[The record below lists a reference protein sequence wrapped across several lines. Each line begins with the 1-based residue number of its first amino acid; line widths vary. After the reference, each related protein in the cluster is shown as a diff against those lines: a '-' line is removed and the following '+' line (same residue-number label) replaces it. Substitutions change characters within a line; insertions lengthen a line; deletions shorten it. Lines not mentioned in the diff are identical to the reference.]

1 MDYKIN
7 KNRMNFYLR
16 TDFWILDT
24 FDIDVMEGILY
35 YLILKY
41 EPFVWTSDY
50 IAATLKTSK
59 STVLRMTKKLEDK
72 GMIKKLVVNSGAKNK
87 WVLVGLYN
95 EEGLRPLQDVSD
107 ALNKGKEKLD
117 ALQKKNYRIMK
128 RKAKQKHV
136 KTLFVNKIIGE
147 KFNVL

>member
-7 KNRMNFYLR
+7 KDRISFYLR
-16 TDFWILDT
+16 TDFWILDS

-59 STVLRMTKKLEDK
+59 STVLRMVKKLEDK
-72 GMIKKLVVNSGAKNK
+72 ELIEKLVINTGAKNK
-87 WVLVGLYN
+87 WVLAALYN
-95 EEGLRPLQDVSD
+95 EQGLRPLQEIND
-107 ALNKGKEKLD
+107 ALEKGQRKLET
-117 ALQKKNYRIMK
+117 LQKKNYQIMK
-128 RKAKQKHV
+128 RKAKYGNTQLDSDPMNILV
-136 KTLFVNKIIGE
+136 DF
-147 KFNVL
+147 

>member
-7 KNRMNFYLR
+7 KDRISFYLR
-16 TDFWILDT
+16 TDFWILDS

-59 STVLRMTKKLEDK
+59 STVLRMVKKLEDK
-72 GMIKKLVVNSGAKNK
+72 ELIEKLVINTGAKNK
-87 WVLVGLYN
+87 WVLAALYN
-95 EEGLRPLQDVSD
+95 EQGLRPMQEIND
-107 ALNKGKEKLD
+107 ALEKGQRKLET
-117 ALQKKNYRIMK
+117 LQKKNYQIMK
-128 RKAKQKHV
+128 KKAKYGNTQ
-136 KTLFVNKIIGE
+136 LDSDPMNILLDF
-147 KFNVL
+147 

>member
-7 KNRMNFYLR
+7 KDRINFYLR
-16 TDFWILDT
+16 TDFWILDS

-59 STVLRMTKKLEDK
+59 STVLRMVKKLEDK
-72 GMIKKLVVNSGAKNK
+72 ELIEKLVINTGAKNK
-87 WVLVGLYN
+87 WVLAALYD
-95 EEGLRPLQDVSD
+95 EQGLRPMQEIND
-107 ALNKGKEKLD
+107 ALEKGQRKLET
-117 ALQKKNYRIMK
+117 LQKKNYQIMK
-128 RKAKQKHV
+128 RKAKYGNTQLDSDPMNILV
-136 KTLFVNKIIGE
+136 DF
-147 KFNVL
+147 

>member
-7 KNRMNFYLR
+7 KDRINFYLR
-16 TDFWILDT
+16 TDFWILDS

-59 STVLRMTKKLEDK
+59 STVLRMVKKLEDK
-72 GMIKKLVVNSGAKNK
+72 ELIEKLVINTGAKNK
-87 WVLVGLYN
+87 WVLAALYN
-95 EEGLRPLQDVSD
+95 EQGLRPMQEIND
-107 ALNKGKEKLD
+107 ALEKGQRKLET
-117 ALQKKNYRIMK
+117 LQKKNYQIMK
-128 RKAKQKHV
+128 RKV
-136 KTLFVNKIIGE
+136 KYGNTQLDSDPMNILVDF
-147 KFNVL
+147 

>member
-7 KNRMNFYLR
+7 KDRMSFYLR
-16 TDFWILDT
+16 TDFWILDS

-59 STVLRMTKKLEDK
+59 STVLRMVKRLEDK
-72 GMIKKLVVNSGAKNK
+72 ELIEKLVINTGAKNK
-87 WVLVGLYN
+87 WVLAALYN
-95 EEGLRPLQDVSD
+95 EQGLRPMQEIND
-107 ALNKGKEKLD
+107 ALEKGQKKLET
-117 ALQKKNYRIMK
+117 LQKKNYQIMK
-128 RKAKQKHV
+128 RKAKYGNTQLDSDPMNILV
-136 KTLFVNKIIGE
+136 DF
-147 KFNVL
+147 

>member
-7 KNRMNFYLR
+7 KDRINFYLR
-16 TDFWILDT
+16 TDFWILDS

-59 STVLRMTKKLEDK
+59 STVLRMVKKLEDK
-72 GMIKKLVVNSGAKNK
+72 ELIEKLVINTGAKNK
-87 WVLVGLYN
+87 WVLAALYN
-95 EEGLRPLQDVSD
+95 EQGLRPMQEIND
-107 ALNKGKEKLD
+107 ALEKGQRKLET
-117 ALQKKNYRIMK
+117 LQKKNYQIMK
-128 RKAKQKHV
+128 RKAKYGNTQLDSDPMNILV
-136 KTLFVNKIIGE
+136 DF
-147 KFNVL
+147 